1 MPLLRTVPTATN
13 TVVVVGSV
21 PLSGFKLQFN
31 TDLSA
36 TNWTDSGQVRTVVG
50 GEKPG
55 DCCTGRRESI
65 LPAEMAVVK
74 S

>member
-13 TVVVVGSV
+13 TVVVVWSV

-50 GEKPG
+50 GENQV
-55 DCCTGRRESI
+55 I
-65 LPAEMAVVK
+65 VAPAGENRFYRLRWP
-74 S
+74 

>member
-13 TVVVVGSV
+13 TVVVVWSV

-31 TDLSA
+31 TELSA

-50 GEKPG
+50 GENQV
-55 DCCTGRRESI
+55 I
-65 LPAEMAVVK
+65 VAPAGGNRFYRLRWP
-74 S
+74 